1 MNYNF
6 YIIDDDI
13 SVIKILSNIIIKH
26 KLGDVCG
33 FSAGSETLVE
43 EIKSLKPDIVLVDLL
58 LPKRD
63 GITLTHLLKPELPE
77 TPFIM
82 ISEVYAK
89 DMVSKAYNAGI
100 EFYINKPINVIEVL
114 NVIRNIDEKIQMKRV
129 INSFETAFKN
139 IQGLNTKQSDGSEKA
154 IVTHDVAYQILSHLG
169 IASEVGT
176 ADIINLV
183 AFLTG
188 VDDGIT
194 RRVLD
199 FKLSDLYL
207 YLSDKYEKERGEVV
221 NVKTIEQRIRRTIS
235 EGLTN
240 LSEMGLQDYD
250 HIYFSRYNNTLYDF
264 REVRKEM
271 ERLKGNTMT
280 SGKINIRKFF
290 SGITMILQNEQY
302 F

>member
-33 FSAGSETLVE
+33 SSMGGDTLIDEV
-43 EIKSLKPDIVLVDLL
+43 KLLKPDIILVDLL

-63 GITLTHLLKPELPE
+63 GITLINMLKPDLPD

-89 DMVSKAYNAGI
+89 DMVSKAYNAGV

-129 INSFETAFKN
+129 IDSFEVAFKN
-139 IQGLNTKQSDGSEKA
+139 IKGFNTKPNDASRQSNTPS
-154 IVTHDVAYQILSHLG
+154 DVAYQILSHLG
-169 IASEVGT
+169 IASEVG
-176 ADIINLV
+176 APDIINLV

-188 VDDGIT
+188 VDDGIK

-199 FKLSDLYL
+199 FKLSELYH

-250 HIYFSRYNNTLYDF
+250 DIYFSRYSNRLYEF
-264 REVRKEM
+264 REIRKEM
-271 ERLKGNTMT
+271 ERLKGNTFT

-290 SGITMILQNEQY
+290 SGITFILQNEHD